1 MSDRDRLIELLC
13 KEPLGFKTFENQYY
27 KSTISKIADYLIA
40 NGVIVPPFEIGTKVY
55 VITSATSNGKNLYIF
70 EDIITHYHIGGNCIV
85 MGFDNHLGEYSWN
98 WDKVFLTKEEAEKSL
113 ERSKGE

>member
-1 MSDRDRLIELLC
+1 MTDKERLTNIIHNAQNKYLNLL
-13 KEPLGFKTFENQYY
+13 KFESSILAN
-27 KSTISKIADYLIA
+27 YLIA